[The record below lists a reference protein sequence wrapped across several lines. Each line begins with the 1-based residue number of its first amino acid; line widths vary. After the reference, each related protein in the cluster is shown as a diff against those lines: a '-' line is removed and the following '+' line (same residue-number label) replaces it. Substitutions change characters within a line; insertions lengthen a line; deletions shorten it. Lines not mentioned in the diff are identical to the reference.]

1 MATQL
6 FKLAKNNLFFL
17 VNDLKPTYRNEEVT
31 AENVHVINGA
41 ASDVSQALDKY
52 DKALEDYVAA
62 LSEDSSVN
70 SEDDENSVMSCR
82 RFLRLLNAKLAKF
95 AEHCEEK
102 RADTIRVNEEKRA
115 DERARLELESRE
127 RIEMEKIRLAA
138 TAGTMAD
145 TATATTATTASTSNL
160 PKINLQ
166 TFGGDVTRFQE
177 FWDCFNAAVDCRLDL
192 SNSVKLTYLK
202 GVLNGQAAS
211 LILGI
216 RVTDDNYEVAKQILI
231 ERYNIP
237 ELVTS
242 KLLNELLNLKPL
254 SSQPHDVHKFY
265 SDIEIR
271 LKLLE
276 NHNCNIEQAMLRDH
290 LLKLVSRPM
299 QNELLKEYGVSV
311 TVRQIRE
318 LINKEVRL
326 SLIKEAFQLNPV
338 ETSNVSKV
346 NQGQRH
352 NYQYYRGVSNKPCLP
367 TTSALVSSNPTP
379 SITYPCVFCDSDR
392 HPNYDCTQY
401 RSSDERRNRM
411 LNRCYLCLSTS
422 HFFGNCP
429 VRNKTKCYYCKRVGH
444 HNSAI
449 CPKQFGKVRNANHPM
464 NSVRHTSTVSKEL
477 SDNKIVPSKS
487 AVDSENTR
495 STEESCSISNSGEM
509 TLCAKAGI
517 QTRVYL
523 QTATIKV
530 FNPKTNEIQKVRAV
544 LDSGATSSYISQ
556 QLFDS
561 LGLKRDYT
569 KQVNVYTFGQSS
581 SKSMVVQGAK
591 IAIEDKVGK
600 RYNLEVSV
608 VPTIVGNTK
617 REVCEIEWIREL
629 NKQYALADEYY
640 EAGNDE
646 SFHLLLGNDYYSSIM
661 LDDKKIKIQDNMY
674 LVNTVFGILTGTVDV
689 IRRLV
694 GILCLYRAF
703 LQVQY
708 S

>member
-31 AENVHVINGA
+31 TENVHVINGA
-41 ASDVSQALDKY
+41 ASDVSQALNKY
-52 DKALEDYVAA
+52 DKALEDHVAA

-95 AEHCEEK
+95 EEK

-138 TAGTMAD
+138 TAGT
-145 TATATTATTASTSNL
+145 TATTANTSNL
-160 PKINLQ
+160 PKINLL
-166 TFGGDVTRFQE
+166 TFSGDVTRFQE
-177 FWDCFNAAVDCRLDL
+177 FWDCFHAAVDCRLDL

-254 SSQPHDVHKFY
+254 SSQPRDVHKFY

-326 SLIKEAFQLNPV
+326 SIIKEAFQIDPV
-338 ETSNVSKV
+338 ESSTETCATTVSFD
-346 NQGQRH
+346 R
-352 NYQYYRGVSNKPCLP
+352 QYNHPFRYVGNKPYP
-367 TTSALVSSNPTP
+367 PVSRSPP
-379 SITYPCVFCDSDR
+379 SMVNRPCVFCHSDT
-392 HPNYDCTQY
+392 HVNYDCNEY
-401 RSSDERRNRM
+401 RWVDERRNRM
-411 LNRCYLCLSTS
+411 LDRCYLCLSKS
-422 HFFGNCP
+422 HFFAHCP
-429 VRNKTKCYYCKRVGH
+429 LRNKVKCYYCKRIGY

-449 CPKQFGKVRNANHPM
+449 CPVQFGREKIVRNLGT
-464 NSVRHTSTVSKEL
+464 SVRDVSSQCNPVNTKNEPTKSTLAIKA
-477 SDNKIVPSKS
+477 DQDFPI
-487 AVDSENTR
+487 
-495 STEESCSISNSGEM
+495 EESCSVQFECDGYIHLN
-509 TLCAKAGI
+509 AKKCLI
-517 QTRVYL
+517 
-523 QTATIKV
+523 
-530 FNPKTNEIQKVRAV
+530 
-544 LDSGATSSYISQ
+544 
-556 QLFDS
+556 
-561 LGLKRDYT
+561 
-569 KQVNVYTFGQSS
+569 
-581 SKSMVVQGAK
+581 
-591 IAIEDKVGK
+591 
-600 RYNLEVSV
+600 
-608 VPTIVGNTK
+608 
-617 REVCEIEWIREL
+617 
-629 NKQYALADEYY
+629 LA
-640 EAGNDE
+640 N
-646 SFHLLLGNDYYSSIM
+646 
-661 LDDKKIKIQDNMY
+661 
-674 LVNTVFGILTGTVDV
+674 
-689 IRRLV
+689 
-694 GILCLYRAF
+694 
-703 LQVQY
+703 
-708 S
+708 

>member
-1 MATQL
+1 MAAQL

-31 AENVHVINGA
+31 TENVHVINGA

-95 AEHCEEK
+95 AENCEEK
-102 RADTIRVNEEKRA
+102 RADEMRLNEEKRA

-127 RIEMEKIRLAA
+127 RIEMERIRLAA

-145 TATATTATTASTSNL
+145 TATATTANTSNL

-177 FWDCFNAAVDCRLDL
+177 FWDCFNAAVDC
-192 SNSVKLTYLK
+192 
-202 GVLNGQAAS
+202 
-211 LILGI
+211 
-216 RVTDDNYEVAKQILI
+216 
-231 ERYNIP
+231 
-237 ELVTS
+237 
-242 KLLNELLNLKPL
+242 
-254 SSQPHDVHKFY
+254 
-265 SDIEIR
+265 
-271 LKLLE
+271 
-276 NHNCNIEQAMLRDH
+276 
-290 LLKLVSRPM
+290 
-299 QNELLKEYGVSV
+299 
-311 TVRQIRE
+311 
-318 LINKEVRL
+318 
-326 SLIKEAFQLNPV
+326 
-338 ETSNVSKV
+338 
-346 NQGQRH
+346 
-352 NYQYYRGVSNKPCLP
+352 
-367 TTSALVSSNPTP
+367 
-379 SITYPCVFCDSDR
+379 
-392 HPNYDCTQY
+392 
-401 RSSDERRNRM
+401 
-411 LNRCYLCLSTS
+411 STS

-449 CPKQFGKVRNANHPM
+449 CPKQFGKVRNANHSM

-487 AVDSENTR
+487 LVAVDSENTR

-661 LDDKKIKIQDNMY
+661 LDCKKIQILENMY
-674 LVNTVFGILTGTVDV
+674 LVNTVFGYVLSGKNAV
-689 IRRLV
+689 
-694 GILCLYRAF
+694 
-703 LQVQY
+703 
-708 S
+708 